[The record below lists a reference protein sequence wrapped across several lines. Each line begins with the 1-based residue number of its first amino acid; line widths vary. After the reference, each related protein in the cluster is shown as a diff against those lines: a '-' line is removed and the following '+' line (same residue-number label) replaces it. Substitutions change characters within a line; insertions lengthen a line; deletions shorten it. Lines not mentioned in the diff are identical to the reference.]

1 MLPLSLLNAAQG
13 KPMLVELKNG
23 VTFNGHLVE
32 CDNFMNVTL
41 REVYQTSADGE
52 RFWKMK
58 EMFIKGNII
67 KYFRIADSI
76 LDSAME
82 EQEKQ
87 RSANRQRGGARE
99 VVDNRMREE
108 AEVDNPDVED
118 HLDEEGDQAVVE
130 VDPDEADEA
139 GHEAVVEVHI
149 NKSPSYNPETPSP
162 VD

>member
-1 MLPLSLLNAAQG
+1 MLPLSLLTAAQG

-32 CDNFMNVTL
+32 VDTFMNVTL

-76 LDSAME
+76 LEQAAE
-82 EQEKQ
+82 EQDKA
-87 RSANRQRGGARE
+87 RATNRARGGGRGGRGGPGGQRGGRGGPPGRGGGPGRGSMPGRGGFGGRGRGGPRGGASR
-99 VVDNRMREE
+99 
-108 AEVDNPDVED
+108 P
-118 HLDEEGDQAVVE
+118 
-130 VDPDEADEA
+130 
-139 GHEAVVEVHI
+139 
-149 NKSPSYNPETPSP
+149 
-162 VD
+162 

>member
-76 LDSAME
+76 LDTAME
-82 EQEKQ
+82 EQDKQ
-87 RSANRQRGGARE
+87 RAANRQRGG
-99 VVDNRMREE
+99 NRGGRG
-108 AEVDNPDVED
+108 NQSNNRGGRGGQP
-118 HLDEEGDQAVVE
+118 GRGGPPGRGGGPGGGGRGGPGGRGGRGGPRGGRGGGQQ
-130 VDPDEADEA
+130 
-139 GHEAVVEVHI
+139 
-149 NKSPSYNPETPSP
+149 
-162 VD
+162 

>member
-1 MLPLSLLNAAQG
+1 MSLIQLPLSLLTAAQG

-67 KYFRIADSI
+67 KYFRIGDSI
-76 LDSAME
+76 LDTAME

-87 RSANRQRGGARE
+87 RAANRQRGN
-99 VVDNRMREE
+99 NRGGRGGQT
-108 AEVDNPDVED
+108 NNRGGRGGQP
-118 HLDEEGDQAVVE
+118 GRGGPPGRGGGPGGGRGGPGGRGGRGGGGGRGGRGGGNQ
-130 VDPDEADEA
+130 
-139 GHEAVVEVHI
+139 
-149 NKSPSYNPETPSP
+149 
-162 VD
+162 

>member
-1 MLPLSLLNAAQG
+1 LPLTLLTAAQG

-67 KYFRIADSI
+67 KYFRIADAI
-76 LDSAME
+76 LDQAAE

-87 RSANRQRGGARE
+87 RAQIRSRGGSRGQ
-99 VVDNRMREE
+99 
-108 AEVDNPDVED
+108 
-118 HLDEEGDQAVVE
+118 LS
-130 VDPDEADEA
+130 A
-139 GHEAVVEVHI
+139 GG
-149 NKSPSYNPETPSP
+149 
-162 VD
+162 